1 MATTGIINGSTFL
14 VYVEDVAI
22 AHATSHSLSVT
33 MATRN
38 ATTKDNA
45 GWSIKLA
52 GVREWSVTGEG
63 LIALD
68 ATYGVSELF
77 TVMTNRTV
85 CTVKFSTEVSGDEFW
100 GGEAVLTSLQLDA
113 PMEDNGTY
121 SFTFE
126 GASLL
131 TQYSQT

>member
-1 MATTGIINGSTFL
+1 MATTGIINGSLFL
-14 VYVEDVAI
+14 VYIEDVAV
-22 AHATSHSLSVT
+22 AHATSHRLNVT

-45 GWSIKLA
+45 GWGVKLS
-52 GVREWSVTGEG
+52 GLREWSVSGEG
-63 LIALD
+63 LLALD
-68 ATYGVSELF
+68 AIYGASELF

-100 GGEAVLTSLQLDA
+100 GGEAVLTSFQLDA
-113 PMEDNGTY
+113 PMEENGTY

-126 GASLL
+126 GAGAL